1 MKFYIFYLQMDATYR
16 RFMNLQTV
24 VVMIFGEVSLSDGN
38 VWRRYPAVSE
48 KVDLNN
54 EDSQKQDFRIN
65 TAMLTNSLE
74 NIRSTE

>member
-24 VVMIFGEVSLSDGN
+24 VVMIFGEVSLSDAN

-54 EDSQKQDFRIN
+54 EDRQKQDFRIN
-65 TAMLTNSLE
+65 TAMLTNSVE